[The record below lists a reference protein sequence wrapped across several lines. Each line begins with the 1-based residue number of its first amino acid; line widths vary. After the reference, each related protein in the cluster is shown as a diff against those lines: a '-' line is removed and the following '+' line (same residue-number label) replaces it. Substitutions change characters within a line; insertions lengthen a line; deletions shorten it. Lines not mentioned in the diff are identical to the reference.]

1 MRKQA
6 YARPCAAAVGGGII
20 DGVRGSAFVA
30 QHKISNDKQHTAWVS
45 LMASLGMTI
54 LKLLM
59 ALFTGSLAILS
70 DALHNAVDVLATIIT
85 LMAVHISDRP
95 ADQTHNYGHGKVENL
110 SAFAESII
118 LALTAM
124 WILWR
129 SVVHFGHPHAL
140 PVLPTIVAI
149 VVLCVAIGVDIWR
162 TLQLVRSA
170 KKHGSEALRASSVH
184 FRMDLISAAVV
195 LVALLV
201 SLLSHGRLAW
211 MDNLGA
217 LVVAILMIAAAIR
230 LALHS
235 VDVLVDRAPEGV
247 DEQLQEII
255 RRVPGVMD
263 VPRIRVRQGGNR
275 RFVDTTIRVNP
286 TATLEEGHRIATSV
300 ELAAS
305 NEHPSI
311 DITVHVEP
319 GDAEPSLAAIVRSLA
334 EAMGMAVHTVHAHTI
349 NERVYL
355 SFHAE
360 FGAEITVADAHGRVS
375 ELEKRIRMRLPQV
388 AEIASHIEPASAG
401 AD

>member
-1 MRKQA
+1 MADHQLSK
-6 YARPCAAAVGGGII
+6 
-20 DGVRGSAFVA
+20 
-30 QHKISNDKQHTAWVS
+30 DKQHTAWIS
-45 LMASLGMTI
+45 LMASLLMTI

-59 ALFTGSLAILS
+59 ALLTGSLAILS

-85 LMAVHISDRP
+85 LIAVHISDRP

-118 LALTAM
+118 LALTAL

-129 SVVHFGHPHAL
+129 AIMDFGHPHT
-140 PVLPTIVAI
+140 LPTVPTVVAI
-149 VVLCVAIGVDIWR
+149 GVLCVAIGVDIWR
-162 TLQLVRSA
+162 TLQLVRIA
-170 KKHGSEALRASSVH
+170 KKFGSEALRASSVH

-195 LVALLV
+195 LIALMV

-211 MDNLGA
+211 MDNVGA
-217 LVVAILMIAAAIR
+217 VIVAVLMIGAAIR

-247 DEQLQEII
+247 DTQLQEII

-286 TATLEEGHRIATSV
+286 AATLEEGHRIATSV

-319 GDAEPSLAAIVRSLA
+319 GDAEQNLAAIVRGLA
-334 EAMGMAVHTVHAHTI
+334 EAMELSVHAVHAHTI

-360 FGAEITVADAHGRVS
+360 FGADITVANAHGKVT

-388 AEIASHIEPASAG
+388 AEIASHIEPISAG
-401 AD
+401 AE

>member
-1 MRKQA
+1 
-6 YARPCAAAVGGGII
+6 
-20 DGVRGSAFVA
+20 VA
-30 QHKISNDKQHTAWVS
+30 EIQLSKDKQHTAWIS
-45 LMASLGMTI
+45 LMASLAMTL

-59 ALFTGSLAILS
+59 AILTGSLAILS

-85 LMAVHISDRP
+85 LIAVHISDRP

-118 LALTAM
+118 LALTAL
-124 WILWR
+124 WIFWR
-129 SVVHFGHPHAL
+129 ALADFGRPHTL
-140 PVLPTIVAI
+140 PVDPTIIAI
-149 VVLCVAIGVDIWR
+149 VVLCAAIGVDIWR
-162 TLQLVRSA
+162 TIQLMRSA

-184 FRMDLISAAVV
+184 FRMDLISATVV
-195 LVALLV
+195 LIALLA

-211 MDNLGA
+211 MDNIGA
-217 LVVAILMIAAAIR
+217 LAVAILMIGAAIR

-235 VDVLVDRAPEGV
+235 VDVLVDRAPEGM
-247 DEQLQEII
+247 DTQLQDII

-263 VPRIRVRQGGNR
+263 VSRIRVRQGGNR

-319 GDAEPSLAAIVRSLA
+319 GDAEPSIAAIVRGLA
-334 EAMGMAVHTVHAHTI
+334 EAIGVAVHAVHAHTI
-349 NERVYL
+349 NQRVYL
-355 SFHAE
+355 TFHAE
-360 FGAEITVADAHGRVS
+360 FGADITVADAHGKVT

-388 AEIASHIEPASAG
+388 AEIASHIEPASGG
-401 AD
+401 APN

>member
-1 MRKQA
+1 MAEHQLSR
-6 YARPCAAAVGGGII
+6 
-20 DGVRGSAFVA
+20 
-30 QHKISNDKQHTAWVS
+30 DKQHTAWLS
-45 LMASLGMTI
+45 LMASLAMTL

-59 ALFTGSLAILS
+59 ALLTGSLAILS

-85 LMAVHISDRP
+85 LIAVHISDRP

-118 LALTAM
+118 LALTAL

-129 SVVHFGHPHAL
+129 AIMDFGHPHAL
-140 PVLPTIVAI
+140 PTVPTIFAI
-149 VVLCVAIGVDIWR
+149 VVLCAAIGVDIWR
-162 TLQLVRSA
+162 TMQLVASA
-170 KKHGSEALRASSVH
+170 KKFGSEALRASSVH

-195 LVALLV
+195 LIALLM

-211 MDNLGA
+211 MDNVGA
-217 LVVAILMIAAAIR
+217 LAVAILMIGAAIR
-230 LALHS
+230 LAMHS

-247 DEQLQEII
+247 DKQLQDII
-255 RRVPGVMD
+255 RRVPGVRD

-300 ELAAS
+300 ELAVS
-305 NEHPSI
+305 SEHSSI

-334 EAMGMAVHTVHAHTI
+334 EAMGLAVHAVHAHTI

-360 FGAEITVADAHGRVS
+360 FGADITVAYAHGKVT

-388 AEIASHIEPASAG
+388 AEIASHIEPVSAG
-401 AD
+401 AES

>member
-1 MRKQA
+1 LGNFSVVDSSVIK
-6 YARPCAAAVGGGII
+6 
-20 DGVRGSAFVA
+20 
-30 QHKISNDKQHTAWVS
+30 DKQHTAWVS
-45 LMASLGMTI
+45 LLASLAMTL

-59 ALFTGSLAILS
+59 ALLTGSLAILS

-85 LMAVHISDRP
+85 LIAVRISDRP

-118 LALTAM
+118 LALTAL

-129 SVVHFGHPHAL
+129 AIADFAKPQTL
-140 PVLPTIVAI
+140 QLFPTIIAI
-149 VVLCVAIGVDIWR
+149 GVLCLAIGVDILR

-170 KKHGSEALRASSVH
+170 KKYGSEALRASSVH
-184 FRMDLISAAVV
+184 FRMDLISAGIV
-195 LVALLV
+195 LIALLV

-211 MDNLGA
+211 MDNVGA
-217 LVVAILMIAAAIR
+217 LVVALLMIVASVR

-235 VDVLVDRAPEGV
+235 IDVLVDRAPDGV
-247 DEQLQEII
+247 DQQLQEII

-286 TATLEEGHRIATSV
+286 AATMEEGHRIATSV

-319 GDAEPSLAAIVRSLA
+319 GDAELSLAAVVRGLA
-334 EAMGMAVHTVHAHTI
+334 EAMHLAVHAVHAHSI

-355 SFHAE
+355 SFHVE
-360 FGAEITVADAHGRVS
+360 FGADITVSDAHAKVT
-375 ELEKRIRMRLPQV
+375 ELEKRIRLRMPQV
-388 AEIASHIEPASAG
+388 AEIASHIEPVSAG
-401 AD
+401 GG

>member
-1 MRKQA
+1 
-6 YARPCAAAVGGGII
+6 
-20 DGVRGSAFVA
+20 
-30 QHKISNDKQHTAWVS
+30 
-45 LMASLGMTI
+45 MASLAMTL

-59 ALFTGSLAILS
+59 AILTGSLAILS

-85 LMAVHISDRP
+85 LIAVHISDRP

-118 LALTAM
+118 LALTAL
-124 WILWR
+124 WIFWR
-129 SVVHFGHPHAL
+129 ALADFGRPHTL
-140 PVLPTIVAI
+140 PVDPTIIAI
-149 VVLCVAIGVDIWR
+149 VVLCAAIGVDIWR
-162 TLQLVRSA
+162 TIQLMRSA

-184 FRMDLISAAVV
+184 FRMDLISATVV
-195 LVALLV
+195 LIALLA

-211 MDNLGA
+211 MDNIGA
-217 LVVAILMIAAAIR
+217 LAVAILMIGAAIR

-235 VDVLVDRAPEGV
+235 VDVLVDRAPEGM
-247 DEQLQEII
+247 DTQLQDII

-263 VPRIRVRQGGNR
+263 VSRIRVRQGGNR

-319 GDAEPSLAAIVRSLA
+319 GDAEPSIAAIVRGLA
-334 EAMGMAVHTVHAHTI
+334 EAIGVAVHAVHAHTI
-349 NERVYL
+349 NQRVYL
-355 SFHAE
+355 TFHAE
-360 FGAEITVADAHGRVS
+360 FGADITVADAHGKVT

-388 AEIASHIEPASAG
+388 AEIASHIEPASGG
-401 AD
+401 APN

>member
-1 MRKQA
+1 MVDTQPAK
-6 YARPCAAAVGGGII
+6 
-20 DGVRGSAFVA
+20 
-30 QHKISNDKQHTAWVS
+30 DKQHTAWVS
-45 LMASLGMTI
+45 LLASLTMTL

-59 ALFTGSLAILS
+59 AWLTGSLAILS

-85 LMAVHISDRP
+85 LIAVHISDRP
-95 ADQTHNYGHGKVENL
+95 ADETHNYGHGKVENL

-118 LALTAM
+118 LALTAL
-124 WILWR
+124 WIFWR
-129 SVVHFGHPHAL
+129 AVADFNNPHTL
-140 PVLPTIVAI
+140 PTIPTIVAI
-149 VVLCVAIGVDIWR
+149 IVLCVAIGVDIWR
-162 TLQLVRSA
+162 TLQLIRSA
-170 KKHGSEALRASSVH
+170 KKYGSEALRASSVH
-184 FRMDLISAAVV
+184 FRMDLISAVVV
-195 LVALLV
+195 LIALLV

-217 LVVAILMIAAAIR
+217 VAVAILMIAASIR
-230 LALHS
+230 LAVHS
-235 VDVLVDRAPEGV
+235 VDVLVDRAPAGV
-247 DEQLQEII
+247 DQQLQDII

-263 VPRIRVRQGGNR
+263 VPRIRVRQAGNS

-319 GDAEPSLAAIVRSLA
+319 GDAEPNLAAIVRSLA
-334 EAMGMAVHTVHAHTI
+334 EAMGLSVHAVHAHTI

-360 FGAEITVADAHGRVS
+360 FGAEITVVDAHAKVT
-375 ELEKRIRMRLPQV
+375 ELEKRIRLRVPQV
-388 AEIASHIEPASAG
+388 AEIASHIEPVAAG
-401 AD
+401 GG

>member
-1 MRKQA
+1 
-6 YARPCAAAVGGGII
+6 
-20 DGVRGSAFVA
+20 
-30 QHKISNDKQHTAWVS
+30 
-45 LMASLGMTI
+45 MASLVMTI

-59 ALFTGSLAILS
+59 ALLTGSLAILS

-85 LMAVHISDRP
+85 LVAVHISDRP

-118 LALTAM
+118 LALTAF

-129 SVVHFGHPHAL
+129 AILDFRHPHT
-140 PVLPTIVAI
+140 LPTGPTIIAI
-149 VVLCVAIGVDIWR
+149 AVLCAAIGVDIWR
-162 TLQLVRSA
+162 TLQLVRTA
-170 KKHGSEALRASSVH
+170 KKFGSEALRASSVH

-195 LVALLV
+195 LIALLL

-211 MDNLGA
+211 MDNVGA
-217 LVVAILMIAAAIR
+217 VTVAILMIGSAIR

-247 DEQLQEII
+247 DTQLQEII

-334 EAMGMAVHTVHAHTI
+334 EAMELAVHAVHAHTI

-355 SFHAE
+355 SFHVE
-360 FGAEITVADAHGRVS
+360 FGADITVANAHGKVT

-388 AEIASHIEPASAG
+388 AEIASHIEPVSAG
-401 AD
+401 AE